1 MYSKKIFLSSVF
13 VPQKHRAP
21 FKRSLTCQTHIESK
35 TKSVVGEIRGG
46 GLGVLGKFFW
56 GGYLRLVEN
65 RGGGI
70 PYFRVILF
78 FKIKFLKYYLL
89 PPPNVHPWLSQNRTQ
104 YIELFWVTFCQI
116 MSKEVFVFKAFLK
129 QNMKGALFIL
139 NILGS

>member
-1 MYSKKIFLSSVF
+1 MFHKNIECAES
-13 VPQKHRAP
+13 

-35 TKSVVGEIRGG
+35 PKSVVGEIREEGPGG
-46 GLGVLGKFFW
+46 PLGFGQIILRGVLEVGRKP
-56 GGYLRLVEN
+56 R
-65 RGGGI
+65 GI
-70 PYFRVILF
+70 PYFRVICFL
-78 FKIKFLKYYLL
+78 KIKFLKYYLL

-104 YIELFWVTFCQI
+104 SKGLFWVTFCQI